1 MKWELLYF
9 QFEKKK
15 QPTNQPHNNLEKC
28 NIENL
33 IQYRKEKYIRYILR
47 A

>member
-9 QFEKKK
+9 QFEKEKK
-15 QPTNQPHNNLEKC
+15 ERNNNLEKC

-33 IQYRKEKYIRYILR
+33 IQYRKEKYILC